1 MFVQTKL
8 VNLDALDTDAQ
19 PPKYPALKLQIITKK
34 VAMICETNE
43 DWVG

>member
-19 PPKYPALKLQIITKK
+19 PPEGFMTWGTLP
-34 VAMICETNE
+34 
-43 DWVG
+43 